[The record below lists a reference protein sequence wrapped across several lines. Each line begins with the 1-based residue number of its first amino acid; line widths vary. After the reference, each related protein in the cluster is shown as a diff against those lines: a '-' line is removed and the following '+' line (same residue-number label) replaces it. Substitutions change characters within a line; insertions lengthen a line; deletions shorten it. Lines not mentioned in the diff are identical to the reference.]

1 MLPHE
6 IEPFAD
12 HHIEALTD
20 VKKLLLDLELDLNDL
35 DQKTLDRF
43 MAARNKINNAQNA
56 FIRFKVC
63 MADEVK
69 MKERFRIQAR
79 DCRLHHKDQ

>member
-12 HHIEALTD
+12 HHIEELD
-20 VKKLLLDLELDLNDL
+20 YVKLLLDDL
-35 DQKTLDRF
+35 DPVIYETHPGLKEMRG
-43 MAARNKINNAQNA
+43 KITSAQNA
-56 FIRFKVC
+56 LHRFKVC

-69 MKERFRIQAR
+69 QKENYRIKAR
-79 DCRLHHKDQ
+79 DCRLHHK

>member
-12 HHIEALTD
+12 HHIEELEAVQNLLIEIRKDDTIDVPDAYIAAALNRLGSA
-20 VKKLLLDLELDLNDL
+20 K
-35 DQKTLDRF
+35 Q
-43 MAARNKINNAQNA
+43 A
-56 FIRFKVC
+56 FYRFKVC

-69 MKERFRIQAR
+69 QKEQLRKKAL
-79 DCRLHHKDQ
+79 DCRLHHK